1 MTLVVTIVF
10 ALAFFALLL
19 VSIALHEIGHMVP
32 AKLFGVKVPRYFVGF
47 GPTLWSTRRG
57 ATEYGLKWIPL
68 GGFVQL
74 LGMYP
79 PRRPDAKPTRWQNFA
94 DEARAAEWDEI
105 TPADRGHLFHERK
118 TWQKLIIMFGGPAMN
133 LLIAFVLMWGV
144 LGTYGAWRAQ
154 PVVQSVAPCV
164 ITEQRED
171 PTCQPSDPV
180 SPAAAAGLL
189 AGDRIVAFNGT
200 PIAGYDQL
208 TALIRDNMGGPAT
221 LVVERDGQRVTL
233 PTVNTLI
240 LQVPATLDPSRAV
253 DAGWLGVVPTYVHAT
268 GGPVEAIGDLWL
280 MTKQSVVAL
289 AQFPVKVWN
298 LAVDLVTGKPR
309 DLYSPVSIVGA
320 SALAGQA
327 AASDQAT
334 VADKAALFA
343 NLLAAV
349 NLFLALF
356 NLVPLP
362 PLDGGHMAGALWEG
376 LKRGVARLARRPD
389 PGYIDTAKMVP
400 VTYVV
405 GGFLLLCGLVVIV
418 ADIVKPLQL
427 F

>member
-32 AKLFGVKVPRYFVGF
+32 AKLFGVRVPRYFVGF

-240 LQVPATLDPSRAV
+240 RQVPATLDPSRAV
-253 DAGWLGVVPTYVHAT
+253 DGGWLGVVPTYVHAT
-268 GGPVEAIGDLWL
+268 GGPVEAIGDLWS

-376 LKRGVARLARRPD
+376 LKRGIARLARRPD
-389 PGYIDTAKMVP
+389 PGYIDTAKMLP

>member
-1 MTLVVTIVF
+1 MTLFVTIVF

-19 VSIALHEIGHMVP
+19 ASIALHEIGHMVP

-57 ATEYGLKWIPL
+57 GTEYGVKWIPL

-79 PRRPDAKPTRWQNFA
+79 PRRPQAKATRWQSFA

-154 PVVQSVAPCV
+154 PVVQSVAGCV
-164 ITEQRED
+164 IAEQRED
-171 PTCQPSDPV
+171 MTCRASDPV
-180 SPAAAAGLL
+180 SPAAAAGL
-189 AGDRIVAFNGT
+189 AEDDRIVTFNGT
-200 PIAGYDQL
+200 RITSYDQL
-208 TALIRDNMGGPAT
+208 TGLIRDNMGGTAT
-221 LVVERDGQRVTL
+221 LVVERAGERVTL
-233 PTVNTLI
+233 LTVNTLVR
-240 LQVPATLDPSRAV
+240 QVPATLDPSRAV
-253 DAGWLGVVPTYVHAT
+253 DAGWLGVVPTYVHET
-268 GGPVEAIGDLWL
+268 GGPGEALADLWL

-298 LAVDLVTGKPR
+298 LAADLVTGKPR

-327 AASDQAT
+327 AASDQAS

-343 NLLAAV
+343 NLLAAI

-389 PGYIDTAKMVP
+389 PGYIDTARMLP
-400 VTYVV
+400 LTYVV

>member
-1 MTLVVTIVF
+1 MTLAVTIVV
-10 ALAFFALLL
+10 ALAFFALLMA
-19 VSIALHEIGHMVP
+19 SIALHEVGHMVP
-32 AKLFGVKVPRYFVGF
+32 AKLFGVRVPRYFVGF

-57 ATEYGLKWIPL
+57 GTEYGIKWIPL

-79 PRRPDAKPTRWQNFA
+79 PRRPDARPSRWQNLA
-94 DEARAAEWDEI
+94 DEARAAEWEEI
-105 TPADRGHLFHERK
+105 TPADRGHLFHERA

-154 PVVQSVAPCV
+154 PVVQSVAQCV
-164 ITEQRED
+164 VLEQRAD
-171 PTCQPSDPV
+171 TTCQPSDPI
-180 SPAAAAGLL
+180 SPAAAAGLVE
-189 AGDRIVAFNGT
+189 GDRIVGFNGT
-200 PIAGYDQL
+200 PITGYAQL
-208 TALIRDNMGGPAT
+208 TNLIRANLGGPAT
-221 LVVERDGQRVTL
+221 IVVERDGQRITL
-233 PTVNTLI
+233 PTVNTVVR
-240 LQVPATLDPSRAV
+240 QVPATLDPSRAV
-253 DAGWLGVVPTYVHAT
+253 DAGWLGVVPAYVHQS
-268 GGPVEAIGDLWL
+268 GGPVEAVGDLWV

-298 LAVDLVTGKPR
+298 LAVDLVTGQPR
-309 DLYSPVSIVGA
+309 DVYSPVSIVGA

-327 AASDQAT
+327 AASDQAS

-343 NLLAAV
+343 QLLAAV
-349 NLFLALF
+349 NLFLFLF

-376 LKRGVARLARRPD
+376 LKRGAAKLARRPD
-389 PGYIDTAKMVP
+389 PGHIDTAKMLP
-400 VTYVV
+400 VTYAV
-405 GGFLLLCGLVVIV
+405 GAFLLLCGLIVIV

>member
-57 ATEYGLKWIPL
+57 ATEYGLKWIPR

>member
-240 LQVPATLDPSRAV
+240 RQVPATLDPSRAV

>member
-171 PTCQPSDPV
+171 TACQPSDPV

-240 LQVPATLDPSRAV
+240 RQVPATLDPSRAV

>member
-1 MTLVVTIVF
+1 
-10 ALAFFALLL
+10 
-19 VSIALHEIGHMVP
+19 
-32 AKLFGVKVPRYFVGF
+32 VPRYFVGF

-189 AGDRIVAFNGT
+189 AGDRIVTFNGT

-240 LQVPATLDPSRAV
+240 RQVPATLDPSRAV
-253 DAGWLGVVPTYVHAT
+253 DGGWLGVVPTYVHAT

-376 LKRGVARLARRPD
+376 LKRGIARLARRPD
-389 PGYIDTAKMVP
+389 PGYIDTAKMLP